1 MTATTEIELKKLISQ
16 LEQNP
21 TDLDLLNQVAIGYM
35 ENPSMIADKDDLKYF
50 EKAYKIEKTIKST
63 NNLAWQ
69 LFFEWGD
76 EERAFNIQKECIAL
90 KPKSY
95 IPYFL
100 FGYMLLHRKE
110 YKDAIDYLEKAKEIV
125 DSRIINHNI
134 GVAFYKLGNYK
145 NAIAQFS
152 KCNIAED
159 IEFKSLFNLAVS
171 YLKIGDRKKLLS
183 TLQLLE
189 DNMTWN
195 FGDNISGYELA
206 SIYYKIEDYRNAS
219 KCAIKQGL
227 KGIDLADWKDIAYSI
242 WITDNE
248 MYSIQIGKAINE
260 KRAYVEE
267 INNGH
272 EDWEDETD
280 EEKQS
285 NILEFEREIKSLS
298 DLEKAFINERP
309 ESKIDVWEEYCG
321 CLMFDCKRC
330 GNQSNDE

>member
-1 MTATTEIELKKLISQ
+1 MTATTEIELKKLIYQ
-16 LEQNP
+16 LELNP
-21 TDLDLLNQVAIGYM
+21 TNLDLINRVAIGYM
-35 ENPSMIADKDDLKYF
+35 ENPSMIVDKEDLKYF

-76 EERAFNIQKECIAL
+76 EDRAFNIQKECIDL

-110 YKDAIDYLEKAKEIV
+110 YKKAIEYLEKAKGKS

-134 GVAFYKLGNYK
+134 GVAYHRLGNYNK
-145 NAIAQFS
+145 AIEIFAN
-152 KCNIAED
+152 CNIAED

-171 YLKIGDRKKLLS
+171 LLMVGDREKLLS

-189 DNMTWN
+189 KNISWN
-195 FGDNISGYELA
+195 FGDNISGYEIA
-206 SIYYKIEDYRNAS
+206 SLYYRIADYKNAM
-219 KCAIKQGL
+219 KCAVKQGL
-227 KGIDLADWKDIAYSI
+227 DGIDLADWKDIAYSI
-242 WITDNE
+242 WNIDKE
-248 MYSIQIGKAINE
+248 MYSAQIKKSISE
-260 KRAYVEE
+260 KKTYITE
-267 INNGH
+267 IKNGH

-280 EEKQS
+280 EEKES
-285 NILEFEREIKSLS
+285 NVLEFEREIKNLL
-298 DLEKAFINERP
+298 DLEQSFIIERP
-309 ESKIDVWEEYCG
+309 ESKIDVIEEYCG

-330 GNQSNDE
+330 GNQSDDE